1 MCGKQ
6 NVQGRFRPRPGK
18 MPNAQYPFHTICMDF
33 IELNKCENKK
43 YCLVIIDL
51 YSKWIEV
58 IPTTRNDA
66 ITVAKASQ
74 RLCSDVVS
82 VDVVSVTSPQTV

>member
-18 MPNAQYPFHTICMDF
+18 MPNAQYPFHTICMNF

-66 ITVAKASQ
+66 ITVAKALATHIAP
-74 RLCSDVVS
+74 RFGF
-82 VDVVSVTSPQTV
+82 PEIIY